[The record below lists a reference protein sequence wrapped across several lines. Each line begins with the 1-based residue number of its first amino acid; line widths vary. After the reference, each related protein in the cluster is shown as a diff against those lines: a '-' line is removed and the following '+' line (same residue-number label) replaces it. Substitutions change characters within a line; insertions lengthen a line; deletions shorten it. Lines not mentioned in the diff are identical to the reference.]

1 MSRPDGTATA
11 RWLGRY
17 EPNSPEWDAARA
29 GYRIGGSE
37 VAAIVGL
44 SPWDSPYSLWMR
56 KAGIIGKKPVNREM
70 HWGTVLEDAVRTE
83 WLRRHPDIHL
93 VPGTHRGAGTW
104 LHRADERFLANPD
117 ALIIRNRRR
126 EVLEIK
132 TADSSQAWQWGPSG
146 TDEIPVNYLCQVRWY
161 LGVLGLHAA
170 HVVCLIG
177 GNDVREYLIEQ
188 DPGDWEWMTD
198 AASDFLDSLAAG
210 TPPDIDSSSATYEA
224 IREAVPDVDRDAQAI
239 LPTKLAD
246 SYHRAVAA
254 LAQAKDSE
262 QLHRSLVMDAMGTA
276 HKAATDDGRH
286 IATRS
291 RRRLP
296 SGEYSKT
303 SLTPAR
309 NYTPTTS
316 TQETS

>member
-1 MSRPDGTATA
+1 MSGTAAA
-11 RWLGRY
+11 RWLGRWD
-17 EPNSPEWDAARA
+17 PNSPEWDAARA

-44 SPWDSPYSLWMR
+44 SPYDSRYSLWMR
-56 KAGIIGKKPVNREM
+56 KAGLIGKKTINSEM
-70 HWGTVLEDAVRTE
+70 QWGTLLEDPIRAE
-83 WLRRHPDIHL
+83 WLRRHPEAHL

-117 ALIIRNRRR
+117 ALVIRNRRR
-126 EVLEIK
+126 EVLEVK
-132 TADSSQAWQWGPSG
+132 TSDSSQAWQWGPTG
-146 TDEIPVNYLCQVRWY
+146 TDQIPPYYLTQTRWY
-161 LGVLGLHAA
+161 LHCLGLDTC
-170 HVVCLIG
+170 HVVVLIG
-177 GNDVREYLIEQ
+177 GNDYREYTVRQ
-188 DPGDWEWMTD
+188 DPGDVDWMVTE
-198 AASDFLDSLAAG
+198 AIAFLDSLEAG
-210 TPPDIDSSSATYEA
+210 TPPDIDSSSHTYEA

-239 LPTKLAD
+239 LPTELAD

-254 LAQAKDSE
+254 LAQAKTDE

-276 HKAATDDGRH
+276 HKATTDDGRH
-286 IATRS
+286 VATRS
-291 RRRLP
+291 RRKLP

-316 TQETS
+316 TQETP